1 MAMQRDDPVQL
12 IAQEQ
17 VRLFS
22 ELKKLPE
29 AAWRHPSRCEGWTN
43 ARVVAHL
50 TVACENIQN
59 NINKALRG
67 DTLPPS
73 IPGGQRLTA
82 EQYIERVRARQ
93 DELSEQPR
101 LELLHLF
108 DKHGTALVD
117 VLRRVAPHNMT
128 KPAWSPFG
136 ERTVAMYVSIRIFE
150 LAFHGWDIH
159 ASLDPNAKIREQIQP
174 FLIHFFLQTG
184 KRSFQGGPELDGV
197 YRFELPGALAWC
209 TRVFNSK
216 MDHGPLEP
224 EPDAT
229 IRTDGNHL
237 LLLFTKRESLP
248 HLEQRGL
255 LTIEG
260 DHERASGL
268 LAAMSRSS

>member
-22 ELKKLPE
+22 ELKKLSE
-29 AAWRHPSRCEGWTN
+29 SAWRQPSRCEGWSN

-50 TVACENIQN
+50 TVAAENLQHN
-59 NINKALRG
+59 VAKALRG

-73 IPGGQRLTA
+73 VPGGQRLTP
-82 EQYIERVRARQ
+82 EQYIERVRSKQ
-93 DELSEQPR
+93 EELEQRPR
-101 LELLHLF
+101 MELLDLF
-108 DKHGTALVD
+108 DKNGTTLVD

-136 ERTVAMYVSIRIFE
+136 ERTIAMYVSIRIFE

-159 ASLDPNAKIREQIQP
+159 ASLDSAARIREQLQP
-174 FLIHFFLQTG
+174 FLVHFFLQTG

-197 YRFELPGALAWC
+197 YRFELLGTLAWS
-209 TRVFNSK
+209 TRVFNGK

-229 IRTDGNHL
+229 IKTDCNQFL
-237 LLLFTKRESLP
+237 LLSTHRASIAE
-248 HLEQRGL
+248 LEQQEL

-260 DHERASGL
+260 DHSRATQL
-268 LAAMSRSS
+268 LETLSRRS